1 MTGITRGPCA
11 DPREARHV
19 SVRETRVGEQ
29 QLRPASSK
37 SGHGHFRIEKI
48 FPFAQL
54 DAMMRP
60 MKLQS
65 TLVALVL
72 GLLAVPACSN
82 KDETKDAP
90 PPPPPS
96 QPTAAASV
104 VPDPPPT
111 AKPQTALVPES
122 GVAGVAARVK
132 GEVDGKEPDAG
143 DRGAAIVAG
152 KATFVGPKDWAAG
165 KSGIWTTATSAD
177 KKAAVTAGNF
187 AATEAATAKL
197 PEAAAALG
205 YSDCNWAPPETV
217 SVGKDKLAGVAADG
231 VCKQGGAAVKVAY
244 VAFDS
249 MKVLALG
256 GWADGGDATGVFST
270 FRHVKGVAGGGGG
283 SDGIKACCAALSQ
296 NANSAPLDQKGAY
309 LQAAAICNGLASN
322 PQARALLGQ
331 VRSALKGANVPAS
344 CL

>member
-1 MTGITRGPCA
+1 MVEQDFDDRDGVVMGMI
-11 DPREARHV
+11 
-19 SVRETRVGEQ
+19 GE
-29 QLRPASSK
+29 RFGGASRC
-37 SGHGHFRIEKI
+37 HCEENNFRIGK
-48 FPFAQL
+48 FFVFAQP
-54 DAMMRP
+54 DAKMRP

-65 TLVALVL
+65 THVALVL
-72 GLLAVPACSN
+72 GLFVVPACSN
-82 KDETKDAP
+82 KDDAKDAP
-90 PPPPPS
+90 PPPPPPS
-96 QPTAAASV
+96 ATATAAAPV
-104 VPDPPPT
+104 VADPPAT

-143 DRGAAIVAG
+143 DRGAAMVAG
-152 KATFVGPKDWAAG
+152 KATFVGPKDWTAG
-165 KSGIWTTATSAD
+165 KSGVWTTATSAD
-177 KKAAVTAGNF
+177 KKAAVTAGTF
-187 AATEAATAKL
+187 GASEAATAKL

-205 YSDCNWAPPETV
+205 YSDCTWAPAETV

-231 VCKQGGAAVKVAY
+231 TCKQGGASVKVAY

-270 FRHVKGVAGGGGG
+270 FRHVKGVAGGGAP
-283 SDGIKACCAALSQ
+283 DGIKACCAALSQ

>member
-1 MTGITRGPCA
+1 MGEPQL
-11 DPREARHV
+11 
-19 SVRETRVGEQ
+19 SV
-29 QLRPASSK
+29 AASK
-37 SGHGHFRIEKI
+37 SGYENTALFRIEK
-48 FPFAQL
+48 FFVFARP
-54 DAMMRP
+54 DAKMRR
-60 MKLQS
+60 MKLRS
-65 TLVALVL
+65 TLVVLSL

-82 KDETKDAP
+82 KDEAKDSPPPAAP
-90 PPPPPS
+90 PS
-96 QPTAAASV
+96 ATAAAPV
-104 VPDPPPT
+104 VPDPPPAA

-132 GEVDGKEPDAG
+132 GEVDGKEPDTG

-152 KATFVGPKDWAAG
+152 KATFVGPKDWTAG

-177 KKAAVTAGNF
+177 KKAAVTAGNY

-205 YSDCNWAPPETV
+205 YSDCNWAPAETV

-231 VCKQGGAAVKVAY
+231 VCKQGGAPVKVAY

-249 MKVLALG
+249 MKVLAVG

-296 NANSAPLDQKGAY
+296 NANSAPIDQKGAY